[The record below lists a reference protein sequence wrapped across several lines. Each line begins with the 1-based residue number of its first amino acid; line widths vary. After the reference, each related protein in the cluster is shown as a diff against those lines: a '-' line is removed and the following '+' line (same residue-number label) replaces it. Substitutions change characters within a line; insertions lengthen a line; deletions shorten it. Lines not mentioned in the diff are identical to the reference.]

1 MSPDVKR
8 FIEKN
13 ISFIEHEAFDEV
25 YEQAYEWLSDDQCK
39 ELTNIL
45 DDVFENVYFKDIAMS
60 VAAAHVEAELNSMFA
75 DKNSLLSLPSLI
87 RLYMNHTCGVDYYEL
102 RDHLIANPPYH
113 PLIKQQVDSEGE
125 LYFQR
130 AKKI

>member
-1 MSPDVKR
+1 MDNGIKR

-13 ISFIEHEAFDEV
+13 ISLIEHEAFDEV

-45 DDVFENVYFKDIAMS
+45 NDVFENIYLKEIAIS
-60 VAAAHVEAELNSMFA
+60 VAAAHVETELNNMVA
-75 DKNSLLSLPSLI
+75 DKKSFLSLPSLI
-87 RLYMNHTCGVDYYEL
+87 RLYMNHICGVGYYEL
-102 RDHLIANPPYH
+102 RDHLVANPLYH
-113 PLIKQQVDSEGE
+113 PLIKQQIDSEGE

-130 AKKI
+130 IKKI